1 MSATATKTWQFSLV
15 KGDDRYMVRCS
26 AGKEEE
32 AIAHLMGW
40 AEDQDLNFDWFDAAV
55 LSRQITQR
63 LLSRAIGE
71 PSED

>member
-15 KGDDRYMVRCS
+15 KGADRYMVRCA

-32 AIAHLMGW
+32 AIAHLMEW

-63 LLSRAIGE
+63 LLSRAMGE
-71 PSED
+71 PSEG